1 MFLRTASFQP
11 TPSAMPPAQ
20 RKQKAPRKRKLST
33 EPSKKILPSKKA
45 DQPGDD
51 EEFAEDS
58 EEESE
63 DENIVTG
70 TLDDLVDDDEDMADA
85 DDDFSGDENE
95 SVEEENMEGVE
106 RPVKTKIKREDP
118 ESFANAM
125 SKILGSHLKAHD
137 KVQPILVRSK
147 GAERKIE
154 EEKLEYKARKTLTAE
169 KRRLAAKDCIV
180 PDGSTIEYEK
190 KLRKVATRGVVKL
203 FNAIRMQQKMT
214 EEAVTLASSK
224 SKISVT
230 TEKAK
235 AVSTMSKSSFLNLL
249 KTSGGTKTAT
259 AAISSSKS
267 NIDAVAEVGNIEGRM
282 FGWTGC

>member
-137 KVQPILVRSK
+137 KVVRIPGSFPFLFSIPLQPILVRSK

-259 AAISSSKS
+259 AAIS
-267 NIDAVAEVGNIEGRM
+267 
-282 FGWTGC
+282 